1 MSTQNPTPTPGDPP
15 IIIQG
20 SSSVIITVPPTF
32 TEQGDGTSQQ
42 ASTGKGKNFGNGNV
56 HLVSLQID
64 ENTPI
69 PLNKNSKITII
80 YK

>member
-1 MSTQNPTPTPGDPP
+1 MSYQQPQAEGDPP

-20 SSSVIITVPPTF
+20 SSSVDITVPPNF
-32 TEQGDGTSQQ
+32 TEQPSEEKQ
-42 ASTGKGKNFGNGNV
+42 KNFKKDNV

-69 PLNKNSKITII
+69 ALNKNSKITII
-80 YK
+80 YR